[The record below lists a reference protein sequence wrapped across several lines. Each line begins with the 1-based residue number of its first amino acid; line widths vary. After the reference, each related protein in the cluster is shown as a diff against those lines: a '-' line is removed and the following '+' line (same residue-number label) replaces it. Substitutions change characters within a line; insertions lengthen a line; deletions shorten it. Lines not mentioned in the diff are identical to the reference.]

1 MGRARIYCNK
11 IKILKKLNP
20 NGISF
25 YSNFIATNKKGRLV
39 TEGRP
44 REIIIKDICKELN
57 MDFKNYL
64 NKNKK
69 FRESNNIE
77 KKMDKSKLIFD
88 SLVNSLVGDV
98 YLINFKKKQWIAS
111 FFSKINQISFFNN
124 I

>member
-1 MGRARIYCNK
+1 
-11 IKILKKLNP
+11 
-20 NGISF
+20 
-25 YSNFIATNKKGRLV
+25 
-39 TEGRP
+39 
-44 REIIIKDICKELN
+44 

-111 FFSKINQISFFNN
+111 FFSKINQISFFNKKIFFLTFFILAILLGN
-124 I
+124 LSRIISKMKLPIFILVLVHFG

>member
-1 MGRARIYCNK
+1 
-11 IKILKKLNP
+11 
-20 NGISF
+20 
-25 YSNFIATNKKGRLV
+25 
-39 TEGRP
+39 
-44 REIIIKDICKELN
+44 

-98 YLINFKKKQWIAS
+98 YLINFKKNNGLHL
-111 FFSKINQISFFNN
+111 FFRRLIK
-124 I
+124 